1 MRQVVKIGTTVA
13 AALVALSAPALAYV
27 GSNASGQPMIAQ
39 SVPAFLQD
47 IVPLEV
53 IGLTD
58 DQRLVRFN
66 TIVPGLPLNGPRV
79 SGLQGDA
86 TVIGIDYRVQN
97 NLLYGVGNAGGIY
110 TLNPG
115 NGNATKVSQLSVPLA
130 GTSFGVDFNPA
141 ANRLRVISDTGQNLR
156 HNIDDPSGMPVAGT
170 TAVDAALTTPPTAGP
185 TTGVTAAGYTNND
198 LAATTGTTLFD
209 VSTANDT
216 LVVQSPAN
224 AGTLAMT
231 GQLTVNAA
239 ANAGF
244 DVYSTLRNGT
254 TVGNRA
260 LATLQVNG
268 SYALYEVNLL
278 TGEAISRG
286 AFGFGNS
293 VVDIAIPLNQS

>member
-13 AALVALSAPALAYV
+13 AALVALSAPALAYA
-27 GSNASGQPMIAQ
+27 GSNASGQPMMTQ
-39 SVPAFLQD
+39 SGPVFIQD
-47 IVPLEV
+47 ILPLNV
-53 IGLTD
+53 VGLTD

-66 TIVPGLPLNGPRV
+66 TIVPGLPLNGSQV

-110 TLNPG
+110 TINPN
-115 NGNATKVSQLSVPLA
+115 NGNATKVSQLSVALN

-156 HNIDDPSGMPVAGT
+156 HNIDDPNGMPVAGT

-209 VSTANDT
+209 VNTANDT
-216 LVVQSPAN
+216 LVIQSPAN
-224 AGTLAMT
+224 AGMLAAT
-231 GQLTVNAA
+231 GQLTVDAA
-239 ANAGF
+239 SNAGF
-244 DVYSTLRNGT
+244 DVYSTVRNGT

-268 SYALYEVNLL
+268 RYALYEVNLL
-278 TGEAISRG
+278 AGQATSRG
-286 AFGFGNS
+286 SFSPGTN

>member
-1 MRQVVKIGTTVA
+1 MATCCACRWLRQVVKIGTTVA
-13 AALVALSAPALAYV
+13 AALVALSAPALAYA
-27 GSNASGQPMIAQ
+27 GGNASGQPMTAQ

-130 GTSFGVDFNPA
+130 GTSFGVDVNPA

-156 HNIDDPSGMPVAGT
+156 HNIDDPSGLPAVGT
-170 TAVDAALTTPPTAGP
+170 TAVDAALTTPPAAGP
-185 TTGVTAAGYTNND
+185 ATGVTAAGYTNND

-209 VSTANDT
+209 
-216 LVVQSPAN
+216 SPQRHHGRQQGACDPS
-224 AGTLAMT
+224 
-231 GQLTVNAA
+231 GQRQ
-239 ANAGF
+239 
-244 DVYSTLRNGT
+244 LRAVRGEPAHRRGHLPGR
-254 TVGNRA
+254 VRLREQCGGHRHPAQPELIGNHPV
-260 LATLQVNG
+260 T
-268 SYALYEVNLL
+268 
-278 TGEAISRG
+278 
-286 AFGFGNS
+286 
-293 VVDIAIPLNQS
+293 PLG